1 VKLFV
6 DSVDPDEISAC
17 VASAG
22 TTGVATR
29 ASLLVDAA
37 ARAGRAPADVLRG
50 ICAVANGPVCV
61 ELAAPADD
69 RDALLG
75 EARGWAAV
83 GPGVV
88 VRLPGTDAGLD
99 VVRACA
105 AEGIRTAIG
114 GCRSP
119 EQALAAVRAGASQV
133 WAPPDQ
139 LRKLVA
145 LLRTYEAAAEVIAAP
160 LNRPTEVI
168 DAGLWSAHVAVAS
181 AAVLRG
187 LPAESVRHAE
197 TGRR

>member
-1 VKLFV
+1 MKLFV
-6 DSVDPDEISAC
+6 DSVDPDEIGAC

-22 TTGVATR
+22 TTGVAAR
-29 ASLLVDAA
+29 ATLLVEA
-37 ARAGRAPADVLRG
+37 AGRAGHAPADLLRA

-69 RDALLG
+69 REALLT

-83 GPGVV
+83 AASVV
-88 VRLPGTDAGLD
+88 VRLPGTDAGMEA
-99 VVRACA
+99 VRACVA
-105 AEGIRTAIG
+105 AGIRTAIG

-145 LLRTYEAAAEVIAAP
+145 LLRTYDAAAQVIAAP

-168 DAGLWSAHVAVAS
+168 DAGVWSADVAVAT

>member
-6 DSVDPDEISAC
+6 DSVDPDEISSC
-17 VASAG
+17 VASTG
-22 TTGVATR
+22 TTGVAAR
-29 ASLLVDAA
+29 ATLLVDAA
-37 ARAGRAPADVLRG
+37 ARAGRAPADLLSA

-61 ELAAPADD
+61 EVAAPADD
-69 RDALLG
+69 RDALLR
-75 EARGWAAV
+75 EARAWAAV
-83 GPGVV
+83 AANVV
-88 VRLPGTDAGLD
+88 VRLPGTDVGLE

-105 AEGIRTAIG
+105 ADRIRTAVG

-133 WAPPDQ
+133 WAPHEQ

-145 LLRTYEAAAEVIAAP
+145 LLRTYDAAVEVIAAP

-168 DAGLWSAHVAVAS
+168 DAGVGSADVAVAS

-197 TGRR
+197 MGRR